1 MTRTRLQL
9 LLVLAATL
17 LLAGCGGDPEFS
29 SLVASI
35 DHGGHFHRQHVP
47 LLGMAR
53 FFVGIAHPAG
63 VKNVRIALFTPQ
75 QDDALHPDELAPP
88 PQFGH
93 GTPGYAWQPIVRT
106 RSRREHQWTVIYAR
120 EHAHELELLICSV
133 EPGEGVV
140 VQVKLSPDRLVEFI
154 DEHRQP
160 AAKDVI

>member
-1 MTRTRLQL
+1 MTRTPLQL
-9 LLVLAATL
+9 LLVLVATL

-47 LLGMAR
+47 LLGMAG

-63 VKNVRIALFTPQ
+63 VKSVRMALFTPRK
-75 QDDALHPDELAPP
+75 DDALDPDELAPP
-88 PQFGH
+88 RL
-93 GTPGYAWQPIVRT
+93 PGYAWRPIVRT

-120 EHAHELELLICSV
+120 EHAHELELLVCSV

-154 DEHRQP
+154 DAHRQP